1 MLGTPYTG
9 KRTPTHYKETHMAQQ
24 TVEMVPDLP
33 YNNHGNTAASWAM
46 VIIMIVGAIIGA
58 VGFCIS
64 NTPIFVVGV
73 TIIAIGVV
81 AGIVLRS
88 AGYGQGGKHTKYHH

>member
-1 MLGTPYTG
+1 
-9 KRTPTHYKETHMAQQ
+9 MAHQ

-33 YNNHGNTAASWAM
+33 YNNHGNTVASWAM
-46 VIIMIVGAIIGA
+46 MIIMMLGSIVAA

-64 NTPIFVVGV
+64 SSSIVIVGV
-73 TIIAIGVV
+73 AIIAIGLV

>member
-1 MLGTPYTG
+1 
-9 KRTPTHYKETHMAQQ
+9 MAQQ

-33 YNNHGNTAASWAM
+33 YNNHGNTTASWAM
-46 VIIMIVGAIIGA
+46 VGIMIVGSIIAA

-64 NTPIFVVGV
+64 NTIILVVGV
-73 TIIAIGVV
+73 AVIALGIV